1 MHGIKRIKQTEEAL
15 KAQKERERVK
25 IDQFVAVEK
34 DVFERR
40 AQQDLSKESL
50 EATTALLTLNPELY
64 TTWNFRRTI
73 LTDGIFPQSS
83 PEEVFKALDGELSL
97 TLAALQVHPK
107 VYWLWNHRRW
117 CLGII
122 PEGPD
127 GAEKPWKSS
136 VWARELAIVE
146 KMLDRDPRNF
156 HAWNYRRY
164 ALASMPESDRRS
176 PESELAYTT
185 RKIEQNFSNFSAWHQ
200 RTKVFGVLW
209 RDHPEMEAAAKP
221 EELEFVRNALWT
233 DPGDQSA
240 WLYHRWLIGK
250 GALAHLKFTTS
261 GDQLKIHK
269 GDDVTTVKS
278 EINSIEELVA
288 EVGSDSKWPLQALVH
303 YKTLLATH
311 EPTAKSDLLRECR
324 ALTEQLIQID
334 PMRRQMYQDQPVLQQ
349 IYITRANVK
358 LQERFCR
365 EGQIR
370 FRPLSMPQHV
380 IGCLE
385 FAVAE
390 SEIESEP

>member
-25 IDQFVAVEK
+25 IDTFILAEK

-40 AQQDLSKESL
+40 ARKDLSGDSL
-50 EATTALLTLNPELY
+50 EATTALLTLNPEFY
-64 TTWNFRRTI
+64 TVWNFRRTV
-73 LTDGIFPQSS
+73 LSEGIFPKSS
-83 PEEVFKALDGELSL
+83 PEEVFKALDDELSL

-117 CLGII
+117 CLEII

-127 GAEKPWKSS
+127 GAEQSWKSS
-136 VWARELAIVE
+136 IWARELAIVE

-176 PESELAYTT
+176 LESELAYTT

-200 RTKVFGVLW
+200 RTKVFSVLW
-209 RDHPEMEAAAKP
+209 KDHPEVEAAAKP
-221 EELEFVRNALWT
+221 EEFEFVRNALWT

-240 WLYHRWLIGK
+240 WLYHRWLVG
-250 GALAHLKFTTS
+250 
-261 GDQLKIHK
+261 K
-269 GDDVTTVKS
+269 GDDVKTVKS
-278 EINSIEELVA
+278 EISSIEELVA

-303 YKTLLATH
+303 YKSLLALH
-311 EPTAKSDLLRECR
+311 EPTVKSDLMRECR

-334 PMRRQMYQDQPVLQQ
+334 PMRRQMYQDQLASL
-349 IYITRANVK
+349 ID
-358 LQERFCR
+358 
-365 EGQIR
+365 G
-370 FRPLSMPQHV
+370 
-380 IGCLE
+380 
-385 FAVAE
+385 
-390 SEIESEP
+390 

>member
-25 IDQFVAVEK
+25 IDRFIAAEK

-40 AQQDLSKESL
+40 AQKDLSKESL

-64 TTWNFRRTI
+64 TAWNFRRTI
-73 LTDGIFPQSS
+73 LSEGIFPQSS
-83 PEEVFKALDGELSL
+83 PEEVFEALDGELSL

-127 GAEKPWKSS
+127 GVDKSWKSS
-136 VWARELAIVE
+136 IWARELAIVE

-156 HAWNYRRY
+156 HAWDYRRY

-176 PESELAYTT
+176 PEFELAYTT

-200 RTKVFGVLW
+200 RTKVFGLLW
-209 RDHPEMEAAAKP
+209 RDHPDVEATAKQ
-221 EELEFVRNALWT
+221 EEFEFVRNALWT

-250 GALAHLKFTTS
+250 G
-261 GDQLKIHK
+261 
-269 GDDVTTVKS
+269 DDVKTVKS
-278 EINSIEELVA
+278 EISSIEELVA
-288 EVGSDSKWPLQALVH
+288 EVGTDSKWPLQALVH
-303 YKTLLATH
+303 YKTLLATR
-311 EPTAKSDLLRECR
+311 EPTIKPNLLQECR
-324 ALTEQLIQID
+324 ALAEQLIQID
-334 PMRRQMYQDQPVLQQ
+334 PMRRRMYQDQLDSL
-349 IYITRANVK
+349 TDR
-358 LQERFCR
+358 
-365 EGQIR
+365 
-370 FRPLSMPQHV
+370 
-380 IGCLE
+380 
-385 FAVAE
+385 
-390 SEIESEP
+390 

>member
-1 MHGIKRIKQTEEAL
+1 MHGIKRIKQTEEGL

-25 IDQFVAVEK
+25 IDNFIAAEK

-40 AQQDLSKESL
+40 TRKDLSQDSL

-64 TTWNFRRTI
+64 TAWNFRRTI
-73 LTDGIFPQSS
+73 LSEGIFPQSS
-83 PEEVFKALDGELSL
+83 PEDVFKALDAELSL

-122 PEGPD
+122 PDGPHE
-127 GAEKPWKSS
+127 AEKSWKSM

-209 RDHPEMEAAAKP
+209 KDHPGLEATAKP
-221 EELEFVRNALWT
+221 GEFEFVRNALWT

-240 WLYHRWLIGK
+240 WLYHRWLI
-250 GALAHLKFTTS
+250 A
-261 GDQLKIHK
+261 K
-269 GDDVTTVKS
+269 GDDIKTLRS
-278 EINSIEELVA
+278 EISSVEELVA

-324 ALTEQLIQID
+324 ALTEKLIQID
-334 PMRRQMYQDQPVLQQ
+334 PMRRQMYQDQLNNF
-349 IYITRANVK
+349 TD
-358 LQERFCR
+358 
-365 EGQIR
+365 G
-370 FRPLSMPQHV
+370 
-380 IGCLE
+380 
-385 FAVAE
+385 
-390 SEIESEP
+390 